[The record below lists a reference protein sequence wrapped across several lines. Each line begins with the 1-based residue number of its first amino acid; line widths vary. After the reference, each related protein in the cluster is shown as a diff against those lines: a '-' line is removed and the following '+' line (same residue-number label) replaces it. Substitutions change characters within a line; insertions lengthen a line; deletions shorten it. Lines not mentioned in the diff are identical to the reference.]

1 MILFLMK
8 KKILIFNILLF
19 IPGVVFAEY
28 TSLSGIEGV
37 TVPGASEGVVG
48 GGDLGLLVSK
58 IFYFGIVLVVVLA
71 IFGII
76 RGGFQYMVSADSEAN
91 KTAGRN
97 KIWAAIGGLLL
108 AIGSIL
114 ILQTIN
120 TKITDIDLT
129 LEEKVRL
136 TKKDNLDYW
145 GGKRG
150 GDLRKLNED
159 AIERSGLDGSE
170 ATTDSENLPSYP
182 GDIDWVDWSDPNQ
195 QISQYFTVGEVT
207 KGEEA
212 RIPTSETDMRRII
225 ATAREL
231 DRLREAWGSEI
242 GVTSW
247 YRPPA
252 VNADVDGATNSQHIN
267 GVAVD
272 IYPLNGNLQE
282 FKSFVRNRMQGG
294 GYGSYSSFVHIDLR
308 GGGHIVPE
316 GGASGPSATW

>member
-1 MILFLMK
+1 MKKIFFLILFF
-8 KKILIFNILLF
+8 LIPIQ
-19 IPGVVFAEY
+19 VFAY

-129 LEEKVRL
+129 LEEKVVLVDKDSLEWGLLQVLVAISENATGVSQGIVDVLRQGAAAATSKEAANL
-136 TKKDNLDYW
+136 IWDGLYSQNPAMTEIDADINYLKDAYASGERKRDGTLNITNYWDGDTGTNQWRGNSDNLLRPGSLALSPDLISTL
-145 GGKRG
+145 GNPRVGSAIFINTSDGKQRFLG
-150 GDLRKLNED
+150 WYED
-159 AIERSGLDGSE
+159 
-170 ATTDSENLPSYP
+170 TTDDKYVNTVDVFDYRRRFGSVLANVPAGSYTL
-182 GDIDWVDWSDPNQ
+182 S
-195 QISQYFTVGEVT
+195 VG
-207 KGEEA
+207 
-212 RIPTSETDMRRII
+212 
-225 ATAREL
+225 TAR
-231 DRLREAWGSEI
+231 DQI
-242 GVTSW
+242 
-247 YRPPA
+247 
-252 VNADVDGATNSQHIN
+252 VNKPND
-267 GVAVD
+267 
-272 IYPLNGNLQE
+272 
-282 FKSFVRNRMQGG
+282 
-294 GYGSYSSFVHIDLR
+294 
-308 GGGHIVPE
+308 
-316 GGASGPSATW
+316 